1 MPQEAPR
8 RVGQSQPYRA
18 PARLRAAQ
26 ESDGAAAEGRS
37 QPQLRQP
44 RPGSARRS
52 HDVRGEG
59 AHPRQYRVRNSV
71 TGSSPCR
78 NIRRPDTAL
87 NETKNPPSDEPPLLL
102 EDLRKP
108 LDIPRKAPCRPQT
121 NDMVER
127 SSLRVDLRPHLHNQ
141 PQREA
146 TFQTRLHHNHHRP
159 GTALGAPQP
168 HSQPRGEARL
178 DTQQIADPKKQKSP
192 CSILQTNSLHF
203 WNFFHYRLEQLNRVV
218 SGK

>member
-1 MPQEAPR
+1 MTAARTASERFVIPPSAARFSNATRSSSSSRTVTTVP
-8 RVGQSQPYRA
+8 G
-18 PARLRAAQ
+18 PARLGATQ
-26 ESDGAAAEGRS
+26 ESDGAAAEGRN

-52 HDVRGEG
+52 RDVRGEG

-71 TGSSPCR
+71 TGPSPCR

-87 NETKNPPSDEPPLLL
+87 NETKNPPSGEPPLLL

-108 LDIPRKAPCRPQT
+108 LDIPRKAPYRPQT

-146 TFQTRLHHNHHRP
+146 TYQTRLHHHNHR
-159 GTALGAPQP
+159 
-168 HSQPRGEARL
+168 
-178 DTQQIADPKKQKSP
+178 
-192 CSILQTNSLHF
+192 
-203 WNFFHYRLEQLNRVV
+203 
-218 SGK
+218 